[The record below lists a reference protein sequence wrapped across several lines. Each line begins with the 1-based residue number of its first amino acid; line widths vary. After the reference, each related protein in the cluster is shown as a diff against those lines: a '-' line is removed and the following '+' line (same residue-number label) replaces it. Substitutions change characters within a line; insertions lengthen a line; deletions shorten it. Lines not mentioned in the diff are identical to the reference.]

1 MLNQHLFSK
10 ICISPVLQAIDVDA
24 THRNMRHKVNA
35 YRSLWIERG
44 ECEIRWLIWQIDEV
58 AQFLLH
64 GLPHLRSLM
73 DISSTRYRTPL
84 HGELDGARE
93 ENLDATH
100 CDGLRD
106 ILISVLYTGYLDLSV
121 S

>member
-1 MLNQHLFSK
+1 
-10 ICISPVLQAIDVDA
+10 
-24 THRNMRHKVNA
+24 
-35 YRSLWIERG
+35 
-44 ECEIRWLIWQIDEV
+44 
-58 AQFLLH
+58 
-64 GLPHLRSLM
+64 M

-84 HGELDGARE
+84 QGELDGARE
-93 ENLDATH
+93 ENLDVTH